1 MRVSTVPSPQST
13 LVEIIVPS
21 GSEDVI
27 DTVTV
32 WPVETDAGDE
42 VKVMTGGRSETVTC
56 DEYFPVD
63 PLLSVA
69 LTTIVKL
76 FDVDVSVER

>member
-1 MRVSTVPSPQST
+1 MVPSPQST
-13 LVEIIVPS
+13 VVELIVPS

-32 WPVETDAGDE
+32 WPVETDAGDD
-42 VKVMTGGRSETVTC
+42 VNVMTGGLSETVTG

-69 LTTIVKL
+69 LTVIVKL
-76 FDVDVSVER
+76 FDVDVPVEP

>member
-1 MRVSTVPSPQST
+1 MVPSPQST
-13 LVEIIVPS
+13 VVELIVPS

-32 WPVETDAGDE
+32 WPVETDAGDD
-42 VKVMTGGRSETVTC
+42 VNVMTGGLSETVTG

-69 LTTIVKL
+69 LTVIVKL
-76 FDVDVSVER
+76 FDVDVSVEP

>member
-1 MRVSTVPSPQST
+1 MVPSPQST
-13 LVEIIVPS
+13 VVELIVPS

-32 WPVETDAGDE
+32 WPVETDAGDD
-42 VKVMTGGRSETVTC
+42 VNVMTGGLSETVTG

-69 LTTIVKL
+69 LTVIVKL

>member
-1 MRVSTVPSPQST
+1 MVPSPQST
-13 LVEIIVPS
+13 VVELIVPS

-32 WPVETDAGDE
+32 WPVETDAGDD
-42 VKVMTGGRSETVTC
+42 VNVMTGGLSETVTG
-56 DEYFPVD
+56 DEYLPVD

-69 LTTIVKL
+69 LTVIVKL

>member
-1 MRVSTVPSPQST
+1 MVPSPQST
-13 LVEIIVPS
+13 VVELIVPS
-21 GSEDVI
+21 GSEDAI

-32 WPVETDAGDE
+32 WPVETDAGDD
-42 VKVMTGGRSETVTC
+42 VNVMTGGLSETVTG

-69 LTTIVKL
+69 LTVIVKL